1 MTRLFLLIISCGFL
15 ISFLSGCRVRKEFES
30 NTEFKDNIDIS
41 DTSVYRYERV
51 NVDWIR
57 INETL
62 FRRDG
67 MVAIAFDSLTSVII
81 TRENQIEAIGY
92 SPRITSATTDLTKL
106 NIRDSIQQHKEL
118 ILDIAGVKKKSES
131 EFKDSSTEK
140 IDKTPSLTPWIGVG
154 LAVAVVVLAV
164 LWYLFR

>member
-1 MTRLFLLIISCGFL
+1 MTRVSLLIIACWFL
-15 ISFLSGCRVRKEFES
+15 LSILSGCRVKKEFES
-30 NTEFKDNIDIS
+30 NTAFKDNIEIS

-106 NIRDSIQQHKEL
+106 NIRDSIEYHKEL
-118 ILDIAGVKKKSES
+118 ILDIAGVKKKANPNS
-131 EFKDSSTEK
+131 
-140 IDKTPSLTPWIGVG
+140 KTARPKRLTKLP
-154 LAVAVVVLAV
+154 
-164 LWYLFR
+164 R